1 MKGNSLEVSLKSY
14 SCIDKLMEKEENKSQ
29 SQNEDQEELS
39 NLEFGFVYDFF
50 ISKGKSVA
58 LGKQEK
64 REQTKDKNKSKFQNS
79 DQSVAFFLP
88 DFFTN
93 DD

>member
-1 MKGNSLEVSLKSY
+1 
-14 SCIDKLMEKEENKSQ
+14 MEKEEKQSQ

-50 ISKGKSVA
+50 ISKGTSGA
-58 LGKQEK
+58 IGKQANK
-64 REQTKDKNKSKFQNS
+64 EQTKEKNRSKFQDS
-79 DQSVAFFLP
+79 DQSVTFFLP
-88 DFFTN
+88 DFFTH

>member
-1 MKGNSLEVSLKSY
+1 MKGNSPEVSLQSY
-14 SCIDKLMEKEENKSQ
+14 SFIDKIMEKEENKSQ

-50 ISKGKSVA
+50 ISKGKSGA
-58 LGKQEK
+58 LGKQVK
-64 REQTKDKNKSKFQNS
+64 KEQKKDKNKSEFQDS

-88 DFFTN
+88 DFFTH

>member
-1 MKGNSLEVSLKSY
+1 MKGNSLEVSLQSY
-14 SCIDKLMEKEENKSQ
+14 SFIDKLMEKEENKSK

-50 ISKGKSVA
+50 ISKGKSGA
-58 LGKQEK
+58 SGKQTIK
-64 REQTKDKNKSKFQNS
+64 EQTKDKNESKFQDS

-88 DFFTN
+88 DFFTH

>member
-1 MKGNSLEVSLKSY
+1 
-14 SCIDKLMEKEENKSQ
+14 MEKEEKQSQ

-50 ISKGKSVA
+50 ISKGKSGA
-58 LGKQEK
+58 LGKQVK
-64 REQTKDKNKSKFQNS
+64 KEQTKDKSEFQDS

-88 DFFTN
+88 DFFTH

>member
-1 MKGNSLEVSLKSY
+1 MKGNSHEVSLQSY
-14 SCIDKLMEKEENKSQ
+14 SFIDKIMEKGENKSQ

-50 ISKGKSVA
+50 ISKGKSGA
-58 LGKQEK
+58 LGKQVK
-64 REQTKDKNKSKFQNS
+64 KEQTKDKSEFQDS

-88 DFFTN
+88 DFFTH

>member
-1 MKGNSLEVSLKSY
+1 MKGNSLEVSLQSY

-50 ISKGKSVA
+50 IPKGKSGA

-64 REQTKDKNKSKFQNS
+64 KEQTKDKSKFQDS

-88 DFFTN
+88 DFFAH